1 MKPPY
6 IRDDLGYAWYFKDGA
21 IRLVLAELED
31 KVPPELEGK
40 VPSDQNGYACVN
52 LEEGIRLLNE
62 MGYITGYDDD
72 SHPPHG
78 PAVPDATGIA
88 PSVSEDV
95 KEEPPPPVDKAAIY
109 DRLVEKIGVRG
120 INTLIYSEYDPNC
133 CKLCGA

>member
-78 PAVPDATGIA
+78 PAVPDATGHGAGGQGFGSGPVRVGGCQRRTA
-88 PSVSEDV
+88 P
-95 KEEPPPPVDKAAIY
+95 A
-109 DRLVEKIGVRG
+109 RR
-120 INTLIYSEYDPNC
+120 
-133 CKLCGA
+133 